1 VDFAGDECYNL
12 YMGNFFTTNDPLD
25 QIIKETFPD
34 KKIEKTEHILTG
46 WTNIVIEVTTDDGA
60 YFFRFPRNPFW
71 SKMIVKD
78 ATVCN
83 FVDGKTSYYTP
94 QMELHYDSK
103 KRPFSVHKKIEGYTL
118 GDRIYHLSHTA
129 LTGAAYDVA
138 KFIKEL
144 SSIDL
149 KSAPEKVKY
158 PLSDFLYELD
168 HEHYAE
174 HIDEDHEY
182 IKETELANLV
192 HGDLNLGNVL
202 LDEND
207 KVIGVID
214 FCFAGTGN
222 PDMDAARI
230 LSRPV
235 PKEFEEAF
243 LAQFTNKEEIER
255 MKTAWKHIDAGYAD
269 HIRTHF
275 PEINLNQL

>member
-1 VDFAGDECYNL
+1 MNSK
-12 YMGNFFTTNDPLD
+12 FFTPSDPLD
-25 QIIKETFPD
+25 QIIKTTMLE
-34 KKIEKTEHILTG
+34 KQVLKTEHILTG
-46 WTNIVIEVTTDDGA
+46 WTNIVIEVTTNQGA

-71 SKMIVKD
+71 SRMIVKD

-83 FVDGKTSYYTP
+83 FVEGKTSFYTP
-94 QMELHYDSK
+94 QMKLCYDEK
-103 KRPFSVHKKIEGYTL
+103 GRPFSVHQKIEGYTL

-129 LTGAAYDVA
+129 LTGAAYDIA

-144 SSIDL
+144 SGIDL
-149 KSAPEKVKY
+149 RDAPEEVKF
-158 PLSDFLYELD
+158 PLSEFLHELD
-168 HEHYAE
+168 YEHYDH
-174 HIDEDHEY
+174 HIDKDHDY
-182 IKETELANLV
+182 IKATEKNQLV

-222 PDMDAARI
+222 PNMDVARI
-230 LSRPV
+230 VSRPA
-235 PKEFEEAF
+235 PKEFEDAF
-243 LAQFTNKEEIER
+243 LSQFEDAKEITR
-255 MKTAWKHIDAGYAD
+255 MKKAWKHIDNGYAE

>member
-1 VDFAGDECYNL
+1 MA
-12 YMGNFFTTNDPLD
+12 NFFTPNDNLD
-25 QIIKETFPD
+25 KIITETFPD
-34 KKIEKTEHILTG
+34 KKIEKTEHIITG
-46 WTNIVIEVTTDDGA
+46 WTNIVIEVTTNKGS

-78 ATVCN
+78 AAVCN
-83 FVDGKTSYYTP
+83 FVDGKTSFYTP
-94 QMELHYDSK
+94 QMTLHYDSK
-103 KRPFSVHKKIEGYTL
+103 KRPFSVHRKIEGYTL
-118 GDRIYHLSHTA
+118 GDRLYHLSHTA

-144 SSIDL
+144 SGIDL
-149 KSAPEKVKY
+149 REAPTKVKY
-158 PLSDFLYELD
+158 PLSRFLKELD
-168 HEHYAE
+168 YEHYE
-174 HIDEDHEY
+174 KHIDDDHKY
-182 IKETELANLV
+182 IKETELKKLV

-222 PDMDAARI
+222 PNMDVARI
-230 LSRPV
+230 VSRPA

-243 LAQFTNKEEIER
+243 LSQFDNTEEISR
-255 MKTAWKHIDAGYAD
+255 MKKAWQDIDNGYAE
-269 HIRTHF
+269 HIRTNF

>member
-1 VDFAGDECYNL
+1 MAK
-12 YMGNFFTTNDPLD
+12 FFTTSDPLD
-25 QIIKETFPD
+25 KIIAETFPD
-34 KKIEKTEHILTG
+34 KEIKRTEHILTG

-83 FVDGKTSYYTP
+83 FVDGKTSFYTP
-94 QMELHYDSK
+94 QMKLCYDK
-103 KRPFSVHKKIEGYTL
+103 KHRPFSVHKKIEGYTL

-129 LTGAAYDVA
+129 LTSAAYDVA

-144 SSIDL
+144 SSINL
-149 KSAPEKVKY
+149 KDAPNKVKY
-158 PLSDFLYELD
+158 PLSDFLHELD
-168 HEHYAE
+168 YEHYE
-174 HIDEDHEY
+174 NHIDDDHKF
-182 IKETELANLV
+182 IKETELKNLV
-192 HGDLNLGNVL
+192 HGDLNLGNIL

-222 PDMDAARI
+222 PNMDVARMV
-230 LSRPV
+230 SRPV
-235 PKEFEEAF
+235 PEEFEKVF
-243 LAQFTNKEEIER
+243 LAQFADMDEVDR
-255 MKTAWKHIDAGYAD
+255 MKQAWKHIDAGYAE
-269 HIRTHF
+269 HIRNNF

>member
-1 VDFAGDECYNL
+1 
-12 YMGNFFTTNDPLD
+12 MGNYFTVKDPLD
-25 QIIKETFPD
+25 EIIAETLPEKQILET
-34 KKIEKTEHILTG
+34 KHILTG
-46 WTNIVIEVTTDDGA
+46 WTNIVIEVTTDAGA

-78 ATVCN
+78 AAVCN

-94 QMELHYDSK
+94 QMKLCYDAK

-129 LTGAAYDVA
+129 ITGVAYDVA

-144 SSIDL
+144 SNIDL
-149 KSAPEKVKY
+149 SSAPKEVKY
-158 PLSDFLYELD
+158 PLSKFLFELD
-168 HEHYAE
+168 HKHYNQ
-174 HIDEDHEY
+174 HIDADHGY
-182 IKETELANLV
+182 IKATEKNNLV
-192 HGDLNLGNVL
+192 HGDLNLGNIL

-222 PDMDAARI
+222 PNMDVARMI
-230 LSRPV
+230 SRPA
-235 PKEFEEAF
+235 PKEFEQEF
-243 LAQFTNKEEIER
+243 LSYFEDKKEIRR
-255 MKTAWKHIDAGYAD
+255 MKTAWEHIDNGYAE
-269 HIRTHF
+269 HIRANF